1 MLVNTSNYNEGVQ
14 KTMTNI
20 TKRSL
25 VAAGVLAAL
34 MAGEGGVGRGL
45 NPCRAGS

>member
-25 VAAGVLAAL
+25 VAAGV
-34 MAGEGGVGRGL
+34 
-45 NPCRAGS
+45 